1 MITLASLVETVKK
14 YALNPSETA
23 EDFLNAFLEPYV
35 SAGKI
40 KNRNGEPLILDKS
53 RVSKIL
59 TGKDDVPRALRRGL
73 SRLGIEQAT
82 ANNYK
87 EFLQDHIDPSS
98 YSALKKDV
106 LSLSSK
112 DNPEY
117 RTLLERK
124 GNTCA
129 LLASALVVAIKN
141 DNTSRDKHEVWRRG
155 PNSLSLLRG
164 DLLRFGFRNRS
175 KVKNIV
181 VIPTNSV
188 FSTHVTR
195 KFESEEAP
203 LVSDVTLHGQWITR
217 MVESGSKEGMLDVR
231 IRNSLKRQG
240 ILPGTSGT
248 YAIGSIAEI
257 ETENAVYYL
266 LAISDFDA
274 NNNAHSTKE
283 SIRRSTSMLVEHY
296 DRRGQGKPI
305 YLPLIGTG
313 MSRANLDPKESLDM
327 LVEAFVGNG
336 LFTGTATIVIT
347 PTSAQQLG
355 WEN

>member
-1 MITLASLVETVKK
+1 
-14 YALNPSETA
+14 
-23 EDFLNAFLEPYV
+23 
-35 SAGKI
+35 
-40 KNRNGEPLILDKS
+40 
-53 RVSKIL
+53 
-59 TGKDDVPRALRRGL
+59 
-73 SRLGIEQAT
+73 
-82 ANNYK
+82 
-87 EFLQDHIDPSS
+87 
-98 YSALKKDV
+98 
-106 LSLSSK
+106 
-112 DNPEY
+112 
-117 RTLLERK
+117 
-124 GNTCA
+124 
-129 LLASALVVAIKN
+129 
-141 DNTSRDKHEVWRRG
+141 
-155 PNSLSLLRG
+155 
-164 DLLRFGFRNRS
+164 
-175 KVKNIV
+175 
-181 VIPTNSV
+181 
-188 FSTHVTR
+188 
-195 KFESEEAP
+195 
-203 LVSDVTLHGQWITR
+203 